1 MNKEVAF
8 AGNICFLYDSV
19 GAYHEGLR
27 RLLNNKNINSQL
39 WSTLHRYP
47 YCCYQIVVCLLQN

>member
-19 GAYHEGLR
+19 GAYHEVLR
-27 RLLNNKNINSQL
+27 RLLNNKNINSQP
-39 WSTLHRYP
+39 WSTLHR
-47 YCCYQIVVCLLQN
+47 CCYQIVVCLLQN